1 MPFFSWAISY
11 HRHQQQVNR
20 QKQQQQRQHPY
31 GPLQS
36 ISSPYISSHLVK
48 HNSSRPH
55 SCRCEVND
63 LLTHFCFNEFSL
75 IMVILINIIN
85 IIYIKKGI
93 IFYKHF
99 KDKCWFTENI
109 FFSTY
114 TFLNLKKSIDCDKR
128 AQSRPSTAG
137 VSLMQMAL
145 GVDIWEEQI
154 CSTSDTWKYVWS
166 HRDQKRGK
174 VSREVEGDVCSAM
187 KLYWNRLSFNAAAA
201 DATQEDHL
209 SKVLVLSTF

>member
-1 MPFFSWAISY
+1 MSQARYVQFQYFSSIYINKNINSKTTLPYLKCWPQDRHSSLCLLKRTTNAFGAGWWEYAFFSWAISY

-75 IMVILINIIN
+75 IMVIIINIIN
-85 IIYIKKGI
+85 IIFIKK
-93 IFYKHF
+93 KN
-99 KDKCWFTENI
+99 D
-109 FFSTY
+109 FFIKT
-114 TFLNLKKSIDCDKR
+114 L
-128 AQSRPSTAG
+128 
-137 VSLMQMAL
+137 
-145 GVDIWEEQI
+145 
-154 CSTSDTWKYVWS
+154 
-166 HRDQKRGK
+166 
-174 VSREVEGDVCSAM
+174 
-187 KLYWNRLSFNAAAA
+187 
-201 DATQEDHL
+201 
-209 SKVLVLSTF
+209 